1 MKTWVAV
8 GVVLLA
14 AGRAIA
20 QQQEDPVERQVQ
32 RLKDQ
37 LSLSDDQVGK
47 VREVL
52 KKSHDEVK
60 GLLNDSQKSTYDQ
73 GGGGGRGNR
82 GNGNGNGGGNGNG
95 NGGFNGFR

>member
-8 GVVLLA
+8 GVVVLA
-14 AGRAIA
+14 AGRAFA

-32 RLKDQ
+32 RLKEQ
-37 LSLSDDQVGK
+37 LSLTEEQLPK

-60 GLLNDSQKSTYDQ
+60 AVLNDSQKSTYDQ
-73 GGGGGRGNR
+73 GGGALGRSPVDGS
-82 GNGNGNGGGNGNG
+82 
-95 NGGFNGFR
+95 